1 MKRIPVKKH
10 SILIV
15 AIAFITASALLGSA
29 LFLPDSGRSSASGI
43 HRTEKIS
50 DRADNPPA
58 ENDSQEEMENVSTD
72 NGNSA
77 EESSQPGSSSPE
89 QTPPS
94 AGSGQT
100 DSGIGNSIPKSS
112 DSSAGDQQKPAV
124 QPSVPSDD
132 SSARYAYL
140 TFDDG
145 PSRNT
150 DAILK
155 ILAEND
161 IKATFFVTARNTDET
176 NMQRYR
182 KIAEAGHTLAMHSGT
197 HNYREIYASK
207 EAFLADYS
215 RISDLLYEIT
225 GTRSVIY
232 RFPGGS
238 SNTVS
243 AKYCPGIMTNLVQKL
258 TDDGMMY
265 VDWNVSSGDASGKRL
280 TPAQIAA
287 NVRGGLKHGRGNIVL
302 MHDTSAKKTTADAVQ
317 SMIDGAKADGYAFYP
332 ITADTVPVH
341 QGIRN

>member
-29 LFLPDSGRSSASGI
+29 LFLPDSGRSSASGM

-58 ENDSQEEMENVSTD
+58 ENDRQEEMENVSTD

-238 SNTVS
+238 SNTLACRKV
-243 AKYCPGIMTNLVQKL
+243 PMTELIAELHSRGVE
-258 TDDGMMY
+258 Y
-265 VDWNVSSGDASGKRL
+265 FDWNVNSTDASGKNPDPGVL
-280 TPAQIAA
+280 IKSVTS
-287 NVRGGLKHGRGNIVL
+287 GLKYRHNIIL
-302 MHDTSAKKTTADAVQ
+302 MHDAAGHETTVQ
-317 SMIDGAKADGYAFYP
+317 ALPSIIQACRDRGLIFSV
-332 ITADTVPVH
+332 ITPQTPPAHHHTVD
-341 QGIRN
+341 